1 MPSVPPVA
9 NCGSVGLILP
19 TTQWGVF
26 PGKYGNTT
34 GTNRGTT
41 PGITE
46 ALIRTCREAEA
57 AGAGALWAVDHLFW
71 PGPMLECL
79 TTLTVAATATRTAA
93 LGTCVLQLPLRRP
106 AAVAK
111 QAAALQLLS
120 GGRFVLGVGAGS
132 HPGEY
137 LMAGADFG
145 GRGRQLDRGLD
156 ELRRAWASA
165 GDPDLA
171 YRQEPAAAPV
181 PVWVGG
187 SSDAARRRAARA
199 GDGWVPM
206 FLGPERLG
214 AALGQLRD
222 DTVAAGRPAGAV
234 TAAVVAM
241 VAVGRDRGVGARGAG
256 WLSSLYGIPPKAFD
270 RHLVAGPA
278 EHCAEQVHRFFEAG
292 ADHVVVMVA
301 DDRAVDHFAELV
313 GALSPARPG
322 PAAPAPARPE
332 LVEVPA

>member
-1 MPSVPPVA
+1 
-9 NCGSVGLILP
+9 
-19 TTQWGVF
+19 
-26 PGKYGNTT
+26 
-34 GTNRGTT
+34 
-41 PGITE
+41 
-46 ALIRTCREAEA
+46 
-57 AGAGALWAVDHLFW
+57 
-71 PGPMLECL
+71 MLECL
-79 TTLTVAATATRTAA
+79 TTLTVAATATRTAT

-137 LMAGADFG
+137 EMAGVDFG
-145 GRGRQLDRGLD
+145 DRGRQMDVGIAEVRA
-156 ELRRAWASA
+156 AWASA
-165 GDPDLA
+165 GEPDVD
-171 YRQEPAAAPV
+171 YRQEPAPAPV
-181 PVWVGG
+181 PLWVGG

-199 GDGWVPM
+199 ADGWVPL
-206 FLGPERLG
+206 FLGPDQFATTLG
-214 AALGQLRD
+214 RLRD
-222 DTVAAGRPAGAV
+222 DTVAAGRPAEAV

-241 VAVGRDRGVGARGAG
+241 VAVGGDRQVHERGAR
-256 WLSSLYGIPPKAFD
+256 WLSSLYRIPPKAFD

-278 EHCAEQVHRFFEAG
+278 ERCAEEVHRFFAAG

-313 GALSPARPG
+313 GALSPAWPG
-322 PAAPAPARPE
+322 AAASPARPE